1 MGPADADAPL
11 AQGLPA
17 AAERLW
23 TELAPAW
30 PGFSVEL
37 LPEIDSTNT
46 ELMRRAR
53 AGRNEPVLLVAQ
65 RQTAGRGRLG
75 RAWASAPGDSLT
87 FSIGV
92 PLAPV
97 SWSGL
102 SLVVG
107 VALADALDGLSGGP
121 CAEPSA
127 AAPVAPAAPT
137 AQPRLALKWPNDLWL
152 CGGDRR
158 TDDGRKLAGILI
170 ETAVAALPPA
180 DATSAAAA
188 RQVIVGI
195 GINLAAPP
203 ADGLSTPPAGLRERV
218 PGAEAGAVLA
228 QVVPPVMQALRAF
241 ERTGFAPWQARFA
254 ARDALHGRRVKLS
267 DGREG
272 EARGVNA
279 QGELLVHTDR
289 GMETVST
296 SEISV
301 RPAGAPAATAPASKL
316 SSAP

>member
-1 MGPADADAPL
+1 MGSAAAAPHT
-11 AQGLPA
+11 QGLPA
-17 AAERLW
+17 AAEQLW
-23 TELAPAW
+23 TELSHGW
-30 PGFSVEL
+30 PCFSVEL
-37 LPEIDSTNT
+37 LHEIDSTNT

-53 AGRNEPVLLVAQ
+53 AGRTEPVLLVAQ

-107 VALADALDGLSGGP
+107 IALAEALDGLSG
-121 CAEPSA
+121 ASSA
-127 AAPVAPAAPT
+127 ALPAAAA

-152 CGGDRR
+152 CGADCGADR
-158 TDDGRKLAGILI
+158 DRKLAGILI
-170 ETAVAALPPA
+170 ETAVAAVPAA
-180 DATSAAAA
+180 DASSAATA

-195 GINLAAPP
+195 GINLVAPL

-218 PGAEAGAVLA
+218 PGAQAGAVLA
-228 QVVPPVMQALRAF
+228 RVVPPVMHALREF
-241 ERTGFAPWQARFA
+241 ERTGFAPWQPAFA
-254 ARDALHGRRVKLS
+254 VRDALHGRRVRLS

-301 RPAGAPAATAPASKL
+301 RPAGAPAASPPAPP
-316 SSAP
+316 SSAAS